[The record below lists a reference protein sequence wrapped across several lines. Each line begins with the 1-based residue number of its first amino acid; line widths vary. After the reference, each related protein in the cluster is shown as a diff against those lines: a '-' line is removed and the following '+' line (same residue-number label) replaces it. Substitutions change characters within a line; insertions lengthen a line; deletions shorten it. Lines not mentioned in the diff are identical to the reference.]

1 MIRLENV
8 SKIFGTGV
16 AGLSDI
22 NLLIDRGEF
31 VFLVGHTGS
40 GKTTM
45 LRLIVRDMLPT
56 EGTIVVSDLDVVK
69 LPANKIPHLRKKVG
83 VVFQDLKLLMDRTI
97 LENILLPMQVA
108 GFAITEGTKR
118 AEELLQ
124 MVGLIEHKEKFPVQL
139 SGGELQRV
147 AIARALA
154 LSPEILLAD
163 EPTGNL
169 DPQTAKEIVD
179 LLEKI
184 NEMGTTIV
192 MATHNLEIV
201 NKMGKRVVGLEKGKL
216 IKDEKGKGSAKQ
228 NQKEARLSSSKDEVN
243 GGQDKHHEK
252 TKEKD
257 EGSEVSKESKDSKE
271 KENTEDL
278 EFKMQDSSIDS
289 SASSQTDTLNR
300 EEKLEEHNY
309 SDAKAMEHKK
319 ETKKL
324 SDLLARAR
332 QSLHRGEKH
341 KESKEDG
348 ERDDAGN
355 SRKLE
360 ESESD
365 MPFGFSKEEDVAKK
379 EEKSDDKK
387 ESSSVKASDDK
398 EGKNK

>member
-1 MIRLENV
+1 MIRLDSV

-16 AGLSDI
+16 AGLSEI

-40 GKTTM
+40 GKTTL

-56 EGTIVVSDLDVVK
+56 SGTIIVSDFDVVK

-108 GFAITEGTKR
+108 GIASEGTKR

-179 LLEKI
+179 LLAKI
-184 NEMGTTIV
+184 NEMGTTII
-192 MATHNLEIV
+192 MATHNLDIV
-201 NKMGKRVVGLEKGKL
+201 GKMGKRVVALEKGKL
-216 IKDEKGKGSAKQ
+216 IRDEKGKGYNTKSKD
-228 NQKEARLSSSKDEVN
+228 KEATEDVVEKKHHNKGSKVAEDTKETRDEENGSTENKETLPSIPSN
-243 GGQDKHHEK
+243 GGE
-252 TKEKD
+252 ERSSG
-257 EGSEVSKESKDSKE
+257 EGNEPQSSEVQENE
-271 KENTEDL
+271 K
-278 EFKMQDSSIDS
+278 I
-289 SASSQTDTLNR
+289 
-300 EEKLEEHNY
+300 EH
-309 SDAKAMEHKK
+309 HKK

-332 QSLHRGEKH
+332 QSLHKH
-341 KESKEDG
+341 GDKKEEASSDLKTEENKE
-348 ERDDAGN
+348 
-355 SRKLE
+355 
-360 ESESD
+360 D
-365 MPFGFSKEEDVAKK
+365 MPFGFSKEEDVAQID
-379 EEKSDDKK
+379 ETG
-387 ESSSVKASDDK
+387 DDK
-398 EGKNK
+398 EKEGKEENK